1 MPKAQKTL
9 FVDENYYERKAM
21 AILRTVGNLRLIGE
35 TGVGKSTFVHYLTD
49 EHDWELYEYPLSTD
63 TSRWDLLAQDIL
75 TATKSG
81 TETAERIGPIVEWLL
96 VPKPR
101 DPKKPQVLFLDEF
114 NYAQP
119 NVLTLMN
126 MLTDFRKQVYVNE
139 LKGSPLLREHGLDP
153 QNPMLK
159 RTDQHYCVIGMNPA
173 ERAGYTGTFTMNIA
187 QLRRF
192 ESLELKYIGQQ
203 TEITLLK
210 DKTGI
215 QHNEAKHLVTMANQ
229 TRALYRVGILTT
241 PITTGNLE
249 NYAKLMV
256 VEKLSETDVSE
267 IMAAMYTEAERD
279 TIMALWKGQ
288 TTAEQVIKSQEILG

>member
-1 MPKAQKTL
+1 MAKAQKTL

-75 TATKSG
+75 TATKAG

-96 VPKPR
+96 VPEPR

-139 LKGSPLLREHGLDP
+139 LKGSPLLKEHGLDP
-153 QNPMLK
+153 KNPMLK
-159 RTDQHYCVIGMNPA
+159 RTDGHYCVIGMNPA

-192 ESLELKYIGQQ
+192 ESLELKYMGQQ

-215 QHNEAKHLVTMANQ
+215 QHNEAKHLTTMANQ

>member
-1 MPKAQKTL
+1 M
-9 FVDENYYERKAM
+9 FVDEDYYERKAL

-35 TGVGKSTFVHYLTD
+35 TGVGKSTFVHFLTD
-49 EHDWELYEYPLSTD
+49 KHDWELYEYPLSTD

-75 TATKSG
+75 TATKAG

-96 VPKPR
+96 VQPPR
-101 DPKKPQVLFLDEF
+101 DPKKSQVLFLDEF

-126 MLTDFRKQVYVNE
+126 MLTDFRKQVFVGE
-139 LKGSPLLREHGLDP
+139 LKGSPMLKAAGYDP
-153 QNPMLK
+153 RNPMLK
-159 RTDQHYCVIGMNPA
+159 RTDEHYCIIGMNPA

-203 TEITLLK
+203 TEIQLLK
-210 DKTGI
+210 DKVGI
-215 QHNEAKHLVTMANQ
+215 LHNEAKHLVTMANQ
-229 TRALYRVGILTT
+229 TRALYRVGILST

-249 NYAKLMV
+249 NYAKLLTA
-256 VEKLSETDVSE
+256 EKLSEDDVSK
-267 IMAAMYTEAERD
+267 IMSAMYTEAERD
-279 TIMALWKGQ
+279 TILALWSGK
-288 TTAEQVIKSQEILG
+288 TTAEAIIKSQEILG